1 MLRSLSDGPENVGEA
16 LQCGPVSL
24 QELLGSLGGTR
35 SILIHMI
42 AFRNQVDVGVHAVQ
56 LQRKGRQPRLSR

>member
-16 LQCGPVSL
+16 LQCGSVSL

-35 SILIHMI
+35 SIHIHMI
-42 AFRNQVDVGVHAVQ
+42 AFRNKEDSPDLAA
-56 LQRKGRQPRLSR
+56 RFPQPRSSP